1 MESEGAGASHASMT
15 PRRAFEVAGEFVWR
29 FANRAEGNDLIRL
42 ISDTLLGEG
51 SGPHDPAAWWDWVS
65 SADWVE
71 VGNEPQTG
79 ADPADSRMS
88 DDRVFVMPEPREV
101 EYEEQGSTEL
111 SLAEAFVVMTEFVGR
126 FLSRYEQN
134 SIGDLLEVLKVGADD
149 EVDAVAWRNWV
160 SSVGWVLHGNTLR
173 KCTWS
178 DVLSFSLYVF
188 MPPELA
194 VPKSFYEVDPESNE
208 GGYRDVRAQWVHLP
222 QKRGVSDLGLAL
234 APLLPDLHA
243 LSAVDGVII
252 DLVVWLDSVGDPVGI
267 TADAEALAELVPLI
281 RDIWIESEP
290 RNERDKSLVDEIVV
304 RSSIRGLASFS
315 SNDAGER
322 QDMLIASVREVAVES
337 TGGVI
342 EIELIPRSG
351 KAGLVVY
358 RSILEDVVAAG
369 HGVRMVSR
377 G

>member
-29 FANRAEGNDLIRL
+29 FAKRAEGNDLIRL
-42 ISDTLLGEG
+42 ISDTVLGKG
-51 SGPHDPAAWWDWVS
+51 SGPHAPAAWWDWVS
-65 SADWVE
+65 STDWVE
-71 VGNEPQTG
+71 AGNEPQTG
-79 ADPADSRMS
+79 ADPADSWMS
-88 DDRVFVMPEPREV
+88 DDRVFVMPEPSEV
-101 EYEEQGSTEL
+101 EYEEQDSTEL
-111 SLAEAFVVMTEFVGR
+111 SLAEAFVVMSEFVGR

-134 SIGDLLEVLKVGADD
+134 SIDDLLEVLKVGADD

-160 SSVGWVLHGNTLR
+160 SSVGWVLQGNTLR
-173 KCTWS
+173 KSDWD
-178 DVLSFSLYVF
+178 DVLSFALYAF
-188 MPPELA
+188 MPPGLA
-194 VPKSFYEVDPESNE
+194 VPRSFYEVDPDSY
-208 GGYRDVRAQWVHLP
+208 GGDYRGVNAQWVHLP
-222 QKRGVSDLGLAL
+222 QRRGVSDLGFAL
-234 APLLPDLHA
+234 APLLTDLHA

-252 DLVVWLDSVGDPVGI
+252 DLVVWLDPVGDPVGI
-267 TADAEALAELVPLI
+267 TADAEALSELVPLI